1 MSMRQNYYTLLGVA
15 PNATSEEIK
24 AAYHKRVQRATAAAE
39 APEDA
44 AQAQELQ
51 AALDV
56 LTDPEQRQSYDLEQG
71 LAQAEPRGM
80 SGREILFG
88 VLGVLVGLLV
98 LSGVWL
104 IAGRDTASIPTVTEV
119 KPYEAPEFSLQ
130 NLDGTTVRLSDFKG
144 KVVLLNFW
152 GTWCEPCKEETPALE
167 AAYQKLKDQGLVIVG
182 VDLYNTE
189 RSRNY
194 GVQEVRQFA
203 NTYGVTYP
211 ILLDESGGVGQA
223 YAIHPIP
230 TSYFIDQQGKVRYLK
245 VGQLNMSDV
254 ERVFRDLQA
263 TGS

>member
-1 MSMRQNYYTLLGVA
+1 MTQNHYTLLGVP
-15 PNATSEEIK
+15 PNATTEEIL
-24 AAYHKRVQRATAAAE
+24 AAYEAQVQRSATTG
-39 APEDA
+39 
-44 AQAQELQ
+44 QAHNSVERLRQLET
-51 AALDV
+51 AVDV
-56 LTDPEQRQSYDLEQG
+56 LTDPTQRQSYDQEHRLTQG
-71 LAQAEPRGM
+71 ESRGM
-80 SGREILFG
+80 SGREVLFG

-104 IAGRDTASIPTVTEV
+104 MTGRDNATIPAITEV
-119 KPYEAPEFSLQ
+119 QKVYDAPEFTLE
-130 NLDGTTVRLSDFKG
+130 NLDGTPVKLSDFKG

-167 AAYQKLKDQGLVIVG
+167 AAYQKLKDEGFVIIG
-182 VDLYNTE
+182 VDLFNTE

-203 NTYGVTYP
+203 NQYGVTYP
-211 ILLDESGGVGQA
+211 IVLDEDGGVGQA

-245 VGQLNMSDV
+245 VGQLNTSDV
-254 ERVFRDLQA
+254 ERVFRSLQA